1 MPASLFCFVTAGL
14 NSAKILFAYD
24 NLTIDAHRKALNKGI
39 LEQYRI
45 IKEKATDIHAL
56 NIRLF
61 YDLTRLK
68 RVPATITFTD
78 IVSKY
83 NLLVHSITSLSLQR
97 SNIPK
102 EPIMCTFTTLKI
114 CSTL

>member
-1 MPASLFCFVTAGL
+1 MHTGKLLTKASEQL
-14 NSAKILFAYD
+14 
-24 NLTIDAHRKALNKGI
+24 DAIA
-39 LEQYRI
+39 LEQYRLR
-45 IKEKATDIHAL
+45 KEKAADIHAL

-78 IVSKY
+78 NVSNY
-83 NLLVHSITSLSLQR
+83 NLLVHNIASLILQR

-102 EPIMCTFTTLKI
+102 YPIRCTFTTLQNM
-114 CSTL
+114 